1 MITSG
6 IFTTTLIIYCISVFG
21 HVWPTVDLDDTE
33 RRFSAFAKEDCR
45 RLQTLQNETLRL
57 RLRAPHFTPVT
68 KLISRSGEL
77 SVHQLVGYHTLLQVQ
92 KVIANKKPAYI
103 ARKPPLNKPVEGQA
117 FAHRQTN
124 TISVN
129 GRISSLSRSAF
140 IYKGAALWNQ
150 LPLSL
155 RNCEKTETFKYKVQ
169 GFLC

>member
-1 MITSG
+1 M
-6 IFTTTLIIYCISVFG
+6 
-21 HVWPTVDLDDTE
+21 
-33 RRFSAFAKEDCR
+33 SAPR
-45 RLQTLQNETLRL
+45 
-57 RLRAPHFTPVT
+57 FTPVT
-68 KLISRSGEL
+68 ELISRSGEL

-155 RNCEKTETFKYKVQ
+155 RNCEKPETFKYKVQ

>member
-1 MITSG
+1 MYWPK
-6 IFTTTLIIYCISVFG
+6 TTLQ
-21 HVWPTVDLDDTE
+21 P
-33 RRFSAFAKEDCR
+33 R
-45 RLQTLQNETLRL
+45 LQNETPRL

-68 KLISRSGEL
+68 ELISRSGEL

-155 RNCEKTETFKYKVQ
+155 RNCEKTETFKYKVL
-169 GFLC
+169 GFLCWGDPLDLEPWPKSPPQGRS